1 MDAANRWIPELLENG
16 FTFDAQVAGL
26 LLTLSLI
33 AAGLLLTYVGLR
45 AVKTAMLLAAAAL
58 CGWGGVVLVNQLTAA
73 NALLEMVFFITMA
86 FFGICGFYFLSVL
99 WNGLWGSLG
108 IHGCLERRLWPVAP
122 VLGGA
127 ALGAVVWLRIY
138 RWTPLAAVLAVVFA
152 VTGLL
157 VQRRSRHRR
166 RACHT
171 YEEIYHMK
179 QKEGA
184 ACAGGAPKR
193 TEIPS

>member
-1 MDAANRWIPELLENG
+1 MDTANRWILEMSAFENG
-16 FTFDAQVAGL
+16 FTFDAQAAGV
-26 LLTLSLI
+26 LLTLALI
-33 AAGLLLTYVGLR
+33 AAGLLLTYVGQR
-45 AVKTAMLLAAAAL
+45 AVKAAMLLAAAAL
-58 CGWGGVVLVNQLTAA
+58 CGWAGVMLVNQLTAA

-108 IHGCLERRLWPVAP
+108 IHGCLERRLWPVSP

-157 VQRRSRHRR
+157 VQGRSRHRR
-166 RACHT
+166 RAFHT
-171 YEEIYHMK
+171 YEEIYHRK

-184 ACAGGAPKR
+184 VCAGGEP
-193 TEIPS
+193 